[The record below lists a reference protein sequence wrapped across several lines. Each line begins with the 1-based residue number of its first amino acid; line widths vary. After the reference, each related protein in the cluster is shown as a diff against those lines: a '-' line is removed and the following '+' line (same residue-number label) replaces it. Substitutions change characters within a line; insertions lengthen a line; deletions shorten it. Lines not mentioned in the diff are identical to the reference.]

1 VLLQS
6 DRPAQIASDGGRS
19 SRLRESN
26 YGIIVMAHGEIIEE
40 STHDA
45 LMAQGG
51 HYADLYNTYFRH
63 QSLAYVEHFKEI
75 VTV

>member
-1 VLLQS
+1 
-6 DRPAQIASDGGRS
+6 
-19 SRLRESN
+19 
-26 YGIIVMAHGEIIEE
+26 MANGEIIKEGA
-40 STHDA
+40 HDA

-51 HYADLYNTYFRH
+51 HYAALYNTYFRH